1 MERQD
6 AQVSGIMSNLDFA
19 SLEVAEQT
27 QRAVAEMGHTR
38 LTEVRPW
45 RRWRGRDAR
54 KMLPSCQFSQRSSG
68 LAWSLCWKCRQLYAE

>member
-1 MERQD
+1 MQMQTAAGVAVERQD

-38 LTEVRPW
+38 LTEVRP
-45 RRWRGRDAR
+45 
-54 KMLPSCQFSQRSSG
+54 F
-68 LAWSLCWKCRQLYAE
+68 

>member
-19 SLEVAEQT
+19 SLEIAEQT

-38 LTEVRPW
+38 LTEVHPW
-45 RRWRGRDAR
+45 QTRHGGAAK
-54 KMLPSCQFSQRSSG
+54 KMLAGGHCFQQSSG
-68 LAWSLCWKCRQLYAE
+68 LAWPLQ

>member
-27 QRAVAEMGHTR
+27 QRAIAEMGHTR
-38 LTEVRPW
+38 LTEVHPW
-45 RRWRGRDAR
+45 QRWRGGDAR
-54 KMLPSCQFSQRSSG
+54 KILPPCQFSQRSSG
-68 LAWSLCWKCRQLYAE
+68 LAWPS